1 MAADKTPP
9 NIRLDEKNHVEEPFL
24 KQMESIPGIQWTI
37 LRLEIGTGQAPKQT
51 QREDFAQ
58 VLMKKDVETALL
70 KINPW
75 MNDQQVFEAISDLT
89 TFEGDNLYKNNQHVL
104 DLLINGTKVQRQTSE
119 GLRYEPVYYIDFD
132 QDRINN
138 NSFVAVSQFKIRIPG
153 TDKHIYPDII
163 CFINGIPVSVIEC
176 KSPHTKE
183 PIPEA
188 IDQLMRYCEQR
199 DYVKEGSKQLF
210 YYNQFIVATCRNKAK
225 FGTVT
230 TSIEKH
236 FYRWSDPYPETVET
250 LAEYCNPQKTYFVDS
265 DGNDD
270 IDVPLDIRTSPNDQQ
285 RLVHGMFKPEN
296 LLSIIRTFSI
306 WTTTENGELIKVVGR
321 YQQLRAVKKTVEH
334 LLTGKNR
341 NERSGIIWHTQG
353 SGKSL
358 TMVFLIR
365 EMYLHSVLQSYKV
378 VLLTDRT
385 QLDDQI
391 KETAKSVGYTINDPK
406 NITELKTVLKTNTSE
421 IVSVMIHKFQER
433 EYDTAFPELNPSD
446 KILILTDEAHRSQ
459 YTKLGANLDKALP
472 NATRIAFTGTPITR
486 TEQTFGDYIDKYT
499 MRQAIKDGVTL
510 EIVYEGLTHEAGVD
524 DHEGADKKF
533 QDVFKDYNI
542 GEQIDILAYGTKRAY
557 LESKETIREKAKD
570 MLKHYVMHVLPNGYK
585 AQIVSVSKEA
595 AHRYHLALQT
605 AKEEILEELRQE
617 NPNHVSIEALER
629 LETAVVISDVN
640 HNDQPDLK
648 QYADSKARKLAIAGF
663 KLKFGKTELQNDS
676 DNSKVNGNI
685 GILIV
690 VDMLLT
696 GFDAPIE
703 QVMYLDK
710 VIINHNLL
718 QAIARVNRVY
728 DDDKKVGFVVDYV
741 GMGNHMKRALDAYW
755 EKEQQEITG
764 CLLDNPELMAEL
776 KNSLEELK
784 DIFESNG
791 IADYSDPDDIFNL
804 FYDEDIRF
812 KFTEAFKRFSTA
824 LDNEFPRKE
833 ALDYIKDLNRFAEI
847 NTLASQHF
855 RDQRMSMKGVS
866 SKLRK
871 VTDEFLKS
879 KGIETKVEPISILD
893 DKFFDSVQTHKREK
907 TKAAEVEHAIR
918 HFIDINIDED
928 PELYA
933 SFAEELSRILVAFKE
948 NWEEIYRLLEEL
960 RNRIKKARE
969 EDTKGLN
976 RKTQMPIY
984 RKLHA
989 LIYDKKENLNDDEVN
1004 YLIIWT
1010 KEIYGMLKIELAL
1023 IGFWSNPASISRL
1036 RGEISN
1042 YIALECHAIPAAF
1055 KNRSE
1060 IAQEI
1065 LAWSKDDRMTSAI
1078 IFSED

>member
-1 MAADKTPP
+1 MATDKTPP
-9 NIRLDEKNHVEEPFL
+9 HIRLDEKNHVEEPFL
-24 KQMESIPGIQWTI
+24 KQLESMPGIHWKV
-37 LRLEIGTGQAPKQT
+37 LRLEMGQGQMPQET
-51 QREDFAQ
+51 HREDFSQ
-58 VLMKKDVETALL
+58 VIMKKDLETAL
-70 KINPW
+70 KIINPW
-75 MNDQQVFEAISDLT
+75 MNDQQVFEAITDISF
-89 TFEGDNLYKNNQHVL
+89 FEGDNLYKNNQHVL
-104 DLLINGTKVQRQTSE
+104 ELLVNGTKVQHQTTE
-119 GLRYEPVYYIDFD
+119 GLRYEPVRYIDFD
-132 QDRINN
+132 KTEN
-138 NSFVAVSQFKIRIPG
+138 NSFVAVSQFKIRIIG
-153 TDKHIYPDII
+153 TDRHIYPDII

-176 KSPHTKE
+176 KSPRDKD
-183 PIPEA
+183 PIPNA
-188 IDQLMRYCEQR
+188 IDQLLRYGEQR
-199 DYVKEGSKQLF
+199 DYMKEGSKALF

-250 LAEYCNPQKTYFVDS
+250 LAEYCNPQKTYFVDQE
-265 DGNDD
+265 GNDD
-270 IDVPLDIRTSPNDQQ
+270 IDIPLDIRTSPNDQQ
-285 RLVHGMFKPEN
+285 RLVHGMLKPEN
-296 LLSIIRTFSI
+296 LLSIIRTFSV

-341 NERSGIIWHTQG
+341 DERSGIIWHTQG

-365 EMYLHSVLQSYKV
+365 EMYLHSILQSYKV
-378 VLLTDRT
+378 ILLTDRT

-391 KETAKSVGYTINDPK
+391 KETAQSVGYTINDPK
-406 NITELKTVLKTNTSE
+406 NITQLKAILKTNTSE
-421 IVSVMIHKFQER
+421 IVSAMIHKFQER
-433 EYDTAFPELNPSD
+433 DYQTAFPELNTSD

-459 YTKLGANLDKALP
+459 YTKLGANLDRALP
-472 NATRIAFTGTPITR
+472 NATRIAFTGTPIAR

-510 EIVYEGLTHEAGVD
+510 EIVYEGRTHEAGVD
-524 DHEGADKKF
+524 DQAGADKKF
-533 QDVFKDYNI
+533 QDVFKDYNV
-542 GEQIDILAYGTKRAY
+542 GEQIEILAYGTKRAY
-557 LESKETIREKAKD
+557 LESLETIKDKAKD
-570 MLKHYVMHVLPNGYK
+570 MLKHYVKHVFSNGYK
-585 AQIVSVSKEA
+585 AQVVSVSKEA
-595 AHRYHLALQT
+595 AHRYNLAFDI
-605 AKEEILEELRQE
+605 AKKELLDELKTE
-617 NPNHVSIEALER
+617 NPYNISIEALEK
-629 LETAVVISDVN
+629 LETAVVISDVS

-648 QYADSKARKLAIAGF
+648 QYADSKARKLSIAGF
-663 KLKFGKTELQNDS
+663 KLKFGKTEKVNGS
-676 DNSKVNGNI
+676 DELTANGNI

-728 DDDKKVGFVVDYV
+728 DDEKKVGFVVDYV

-755 EKEQQEITG
+755 EKEQEEITG
-764 CLLDNPELMAEL
+764 CLLDNAELLAEL
-776 KNSLEELK
+776 KNAHEELK
-784 DIFESNG
+784 NVFETNG
-791 IADYSDPDDIFNL
+791 LSYYSDPDDIFNL
-804 FYDEDIRF
+804 FYDEDIRHD
-812 KFTEAFKRFSTA
+812 FTEAFSSFSKA
-824 LDNEFPRKE
+824 LDNVFPRKE
-833 ALDYIKDLNRFAEI
+833 ALDYINDLNRFAEI
-847 NTLASQHF
+847 NTLALQHF

-866 SKLRK
+866 EKLRK

-879 KGIETKVEPISILD
+879 KGIETKIEPISILD
-893 DKFFDSVQTHKREK
+893 DKFFDHVRAIKRKE
-907 TKAAEVEHAIR
+907 TKAARIEHAIR
-918 HFIDINIDED
+918 EIITINIDED

-933 SFAEELSRILVAFKE
+933 SFAEELARILAAFRE

-960 RNRIKKARE
+960 RKRIKKAQE

-984 RKLHA
+984 RKLNA
-989 LIYDKKENLNDDEVN
+989 LIYDKKENPTDDEVN
-1004 YLIIWT
+1004 NLLIWT

-1023 IGFWSNPASISRL
+1023 IGFWSSPASVARL

-1042 YIALECHAIPAAF
+1042 YIASECHSIPAAF
-1055 KNRSE
+1055 RNRNE

-1065 LAWSKDDRMTSAI
+1065 LAWSKDERITSAI
-1078 IFSED
+1078 IYSED

>member
-1 MAADKTPP
+1 MANS
-9 NIRLDEKNHVEEPFL
+9 NINFLHLDEKNHVEEPFL
-24 KQMESIPGIQWTI
+24 KQLENIPGLPWKV
-37 LRLEIGTGQAPKQT
+37 LRLEMGQGQTPQQT
-51 QREDFAQ
+51 QRDDFAQ
-58 VLMKKDVETALL
+58 VLMKKDLETALR

-75 MNDQQVFEAISDLT
+75 LNEPQLFEAVGDISS
-89 TFEGDNLYKNNQHVL
+89 FEGDNLYKNNQHIL
-104 DLLINGTKVQRQTSE
+104 ELLIHGTKVQRQTPE
-119 GLRYEPVYYIDFD
+119 GIRYEPVFYIDYEN
-132 QDRINN
+132 IEN
-138 NSFVAVSQFKIRIPG
+138 NSFVAVSQFKIRIIG

-163 CFINGIPVSVIEC
+163 CFVNGIPVSVIEC
-176 KSPHTKE
+176 KSPKAKE

-199 DYVKEGSKQLF
+199 DYAKEGSRLLF
-210 YYNQFIVATCRNKAK
+210 FYNQFIIATCRNKAK

-230 TSIEKH
+230 THIEKH
-236 FYRWSDPYPETVET
+236 FYRWTDPYPDTVET

-265 DGNDD
+265 EGNDD
-270 IDVPLDIRTSPNDQQ
+270 EDISLDIRTSPNDQQ

-296 LLSIIRTFSI
+296 LLSIIRTFSV
-306 WTTTENGELIKVVGR
+306 WTTTDNGEPIKVVGR
-321 YQQLRAVKKTVEH
+321 YQQLRAVKKTVER

-341 NERSGIIWHTQG
+341 DERGGIIWHTQG

-365 EMYLHSVLQSYKV
+365 EMYLHPLLQSYKV

-391 KETAKSVGYTINDPK
+391 KETAQSVGYTINDPK
-406 NITELKTVLKTNTSE
+406 NISELKTILKTNTSE
-421 IVSVMIHKFQER
+421 IVSAMIHKFQER
-433 EYDTAFPELNPSD
+433 DYQTAFPELNTGE

-472 NATRIAFTGTPITR
+472 NATRIAFTGTPIAR
-486 TEQTFGDYIDKYT
+486 TEKTFGEYIDKYT

-510 EIVYEGLTHEAGVD
+510 EIVYEGRTHEAGID
-524 DHEGADKKF
+524 DQSAADKKF
-533 QDVFKDYNI
+533 QDVFRDYNV

-557 LESKETIREKAKD
+557 LESEETIKEKALD
-570 MLKHYVMHVLPNGYK
+570 MLRHYVRFVFPNGYK
-585 AQIVSVSKEA
+585 AQVVTVSKEA
-595 AHRYHLALQT
+595 AHRYNLAFQR
-605 AKEEILEELRQE
+605 AKTKIIEELE
-617 NPNHVSIEALER
+617 IDNPYNLSIENIEK

-648 QYADSKARKLAIAGF
+648 QYADGKARKLAISGF
-663 KLKFGKTELQNDS
+663 KLKFGKTEKV
-676 DNSKVNGNI
+676 DNSDESKANGNI

-728 DDDKKVGFVVDYV
+728 DESKKVGFVVDYV

-755 EKEQQEITG
+755 EKEQEEITG
-764 CLLDNPELMAEL
+764 CLLDNSELMAEL
-776 KNSLEELK
+776 KNAHEELK
-784 DIFESNG
+784 AVFENNG
-791 IADYSDPDDIFNL
+791 LSDYSDPDDIFNL
-804 FYDEDIRF
+804 FYDEDIRN
-812 KFTEAFKRFSTA
+812 AFMEVFNRFSKA
-824 LDNEFPRKE
+824 LDNVFPRKE
-833 ALDYIKDLNRFAEI
+833 ALDYIQELNRFSEI

-855 RDQRMSMKGVS
+855 RDQRLSMKGVS
-866 SKLRK
+866 EKLRK

-893 DKFFDSVQTHKREK
+893 DKFFDNIKFHKRVR

-918 HFIDINIDED
+918 HFIEINVDED

-933 SFAEELSRILVAFKE
+933 SFAEELSRILAAFKE
-948 NWEEIYRLLEEL
+948 NWDEIYRLLEEL
-960 RNRIKKARE
+960 RQKIKTAQQ

-984 RKLHA
+984 RKLYA
-989 LIYDKKENLNDDEVN
+989 LIYDKKEELSEDEEN
-1004 YLIIWT
+1004 NLIIWT

-1023 IGFWSNPASISRL
+1023 IGFWANPASVARL

-1042 YIALECHAIPAAF
+1042 FIADQCNKIPLAF
-1055 KNRSE
+1055 KNRNE

-1065 LAWSKDDRMTSAI
+1065 LAWAKDERITSAI
-1078 IFSED
+1078 IYSED